1 LKIAIDEEQKSHERL
16 DSQNSLLIRKISF
29 HSSKADLYNELEVAG
44 FGIIEQRRLLVTI
57 NNIAMSNR
65 TG

>member
-1 LKIAIDEEQKSHERL
+1 MKIAIDEEQKSHERL
-16 DSQNSLLIRKISF
+16 DSENSLLIRKINF

-65 TG
+65 MG